1 LWFQQLTSLLT
12 KRFWI
17 FLRRWI
23 LGLIILL
30 LPFLLQ
36 AILASIIPSQTNLI
50 NSLRGI
56 VSSVGTYDLDVTKYG
71 KQDVPYYIGGGGTT
85 TNLET
90 LVQNVLSEKSGVNPV
105 KYSSNTINDQILQ
118 DRKNSLQNIM
128 YNNFVGLIFNM
139 TSSNRLY
146 ADVLY
151 SQIAYHSS
159 ANILNEID
167 NFLLYYAR
175 NYSRQKTIKT
185 INSPIASNSSLA
197 GGSSFLEVLACIDS
211 LPVSLLNLIVSF
223 IVAFMIGIIVMH
235 VAKERLNGSKQLQL
249 LSGVHFST
257 YWISHYLF
265 DTLIYIF
272 NILTI
277 IFALAIVNLSKNDQT
292 NEIYTIAGTNNL
304 GYFLLLLLFSCF
316 SWSLLAYVWSFKF
329 KSDIIGF
336 VSLTGL
342 LGFLAFIDPI
352 LTFTELLI
360 INGGSAS
367 AGSRIIRGIRYL
379 LIFLFPNLTVKRGL
393 YNMKIR
399 SNNYCIDSVNK
410 YLASKKLL
418 IIIL

>member
-1 LWFQQLTSLLT
+1 MWFQQLTSLLT

>member
-1 LWFQQLTSLLT
+1 M
-12 KRFWI
+12 KKFWI
-17 FLRRWI
+17 FIRRWI

-50 NSLRGI
+50 NSIRGI
-56 VSSVGTYDLDVTKYG
+56 VSSVGSYELDVTKYG
-71 KQDVPYYIGGGGTT
+71 KQDIPYYIGGGGSTAS
-85 TNLET
+85 LET
-90 LVQNVLSEKSGVNPV
+90 LVQNVLSAKSSVNPV
-105 KYSSNTINDQILQ
+105 KYPSNNINDQILQ

-128 YNNFVGLIFNM
+128 NNNFVGLIFNM

-146 ADVLY
+146 ADILY

-159 ANILNEID
+159 ANVLNDID

-175 NYSRQKTIKT
+175 NYDTSKSIKT
-185 INSPIASNSSLA
+185 YNSPIASNASLA

-223 IVAFMIGIIVMH
+223 IIAFMIGIMVMH

-336 VSLTGL
+336 VTLTGF

-352 LTFTELLI
+352 LTFIELLI

-367 AGSRIIRGIRYL
+367 GGSRAIRGIRYL

-399 SNNYCIDSVNK
+399 TNNYCIDSVNK
-410 YLASKKLL
+410 YLASKRL
-418 IIIL
+418 IIYFL

>member
-1 LWFQQLTSLLT
+1 M
-12 KRFWI
+12 
-17 FLRRWI
+17 RRWI

-50 NSLRGI
+50 NSIRGI
-56 VSSVGTYDLDVTKYG
+56 VSSVGAYDLDVTKYG
-71 KQDVPYYIGGGGTT
+71 KQDIPYYIGGGGTT

-90 LVQNVLSEKSGVNPV
+90 LVQNVLSAKSGVNPI

-146 ADVLY
+146 ADILF

-159 ANILNEID
+159 ANVLNDID

-175 NYSRQKTIKT
+175 NYDTTRSIKT
-185 INSPIASNSSLA
+185 INLPIASNASLA
-197 GGSSFLEVLACIDS
+197 GGTSFLEVLACIDS

-223 IVAFMIGIIVMH
+223 IIAFMIGIIVMH

-336 VSLTGL
+336 VTLAGF

-352 LTFTELLI
+352 LTFIELLV

-367 AGSRIIRGIRYL
+367 GGSRAIRGIRYL

-410 YLASKKLL
+410 YLASKRFYNL
-418 IIIL
+418 